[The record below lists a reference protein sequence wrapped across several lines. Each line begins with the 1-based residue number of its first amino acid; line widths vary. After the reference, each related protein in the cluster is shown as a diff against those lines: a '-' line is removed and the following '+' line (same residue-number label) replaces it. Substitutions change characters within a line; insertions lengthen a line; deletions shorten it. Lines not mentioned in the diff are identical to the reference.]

1 MSRIRL
7 TIDSLALQGF
17 DPAER
22 NALIASLRSE
32 LERALADPQARAA
45 WKSHRRPVLRLG
57 SLSYQPGLSGSR
69 ALGSQ
74 IARAVGR
81 SMKP

>member
-7 TIDSLALQGF
+7 VIDRVALQGF

-22 NALIASLRSE
+22 HALIEGLRSE
-32 LERALADPQARAA
+32 LERTLADRQSRAA

-57 SLSYQPGLSGSR
+57 SLSLEQGPRGGR

-74 IARAVGR
+74 VARAVGR

>member
-1 MSRIRL
+1 MSRIRVV
-7 TIDSLALQGF
+7 IDRVALEGF
-17 DPAER
+17 EPAER
-22 NALIASLRSE
+22 NALIAGLRSE
-32 LERALADPQARAA
+32 LERTLADRQARAA

-57 SLSYQPGLSGSR
+57 SLPVEQGPQGSR
-69 ALGSQ
+69 ALGTQ

>member
-7 TIDSLALQGF
+7 IIDRVALQGF

-22 NALIASLRSE
+22 NALIEGLRSE
-32 LERALADPQARAA
+32 LERTLADRQARAA
-45 WKSHRRPVLRLG
+45 WKTHRRPVLRLG
-57 SLSYQPGLSGSR
+57 SLSLERGPRGGG

-81 SMKP
+81 SMTP

>member
-1 MSRIRL
+1 MSRIRIV
-7 TIDSLALQGF
+7 IDHQAFRGI

-22 NALIASLRSE
+22 NAVTEGLRGE
-32 LERALADPQARAA
+32 LERTLADPQARAA

-57 SLSYQPGLSGSR
+57 NLSFQPGPSGSR
-69 ALGSQ
+69 VLGSQ

-81 SMKP
+81 SLKP

>member
-7 TIDSLALQGF
+7 VIDRVALQGF

-22 NALIASLRSE
+22 NAVIEGLRRE
-32 LERALADPQARAA
+32 LERTLADRQARAA
-45 WKSHRRPVLRLG
+45 WNSHRRPVLRLG
-57 SLSYQPGLSGSR
+57 SLPLEQGLRGSR
-69 ALGSQ
+69 ALGLQ

>member
-7 TIDSLALQGF
+7 IIDRVALQGF

-22 NALIASLRSE
+22 NALIAGLRSE
-32 LERALADPQARAA
+32 LERTLADRQLRAA

-57 SLSYQPGLSGSR
+57 SLPLEPGPRGSR
-69 ALGSQ
+69 TLGSQ

>member
-7 TIDSLALQGF
+7 VIDRLALQGF

-22 NALIASLRSE
+22 NALIEGLRSE
-32 LERALADPQARAA
+32 LERALADRQARAA

-57 SLSYQPGLSGSR
+57 SLSLEPGPRGGR

>member
-1 MSRIRL
+1 MSHIRIV
-7 TIDSLALQGF
+7 IDHLAFRGF

-22 NALIASLRSE
+22 NALIEGLRGE
-32 LERALADPQARAA
+32 LERTLANPQARTA

-57 SLSYQPGLSGSR
+57 NLSFQPGPSGSR

>member
-7 TIDSLALQGF
+7 VIDRVALQGF
-17 DPAER
+17 SPAEGR
-22 NALIASLRSE
+22 ALVEGLRSE
-32 LERALADPQARAA
+32 LERTLADRESRAA

-57 SLSYQPGLSGSR
+57 SVALEQGPRGSR

>member
-7 TIDSLALQGF
+7 VIDRVALQGF
-17 DPAER
+17 DPGER
-22 NALIASLRSE
+22 NALIEGLRGE
-32 LERALADPQARAA
+32 LERTLADRHARAA

-57 SLSYQPGLSGSR
+57 TLTLDQGLRGSR